1 MDTETTNSTDLSHT
15 LRAGLEG
22 PPAWQR
28 YLKWG
33 VLAIVVIAAAYF
45 TFGRGGSKEMS
56 YVTQD
61 VVTGDLTVSVTAT
74 GNLEPRNQVEI
85 GSELSGTVAKVN
97 VDVNDEVKAG
107 QVLAVLDTTRLK
119 AQVLQAESSLA
130 SAQARVLQA
139 DAGAKEAKANF
150 ARLQKVRE
158 LSGNKLPSQQDL
170 DVSEAAAA
178 RADGELAAAKA
189 AVAQARASLETIK
202 TDLGKTEIRS
212 PINGVILVRSV
223 EPGQT
228 VAASFSAPV
237 LFIMAEDLKK
247 MELHVSV
254 DEADVGSVEV
264 GQEASFTVDA
274 YPNRRFNA
282 HITQVHFA
290 SSNTKSSASSSSSS
304 SSSSSATSTGVVTYE
319 TVLEV
324 DNPELLLR
332 PGMTATA
339 EIVTTHI
346 NDAVLVPNAALRFTP
361 ETPEAAKQG
370 GGGPL
375 SMIMPRMRFGGPR
388 GQQQQGPGRRMGRAY
403 ILEEGKPALVM
414 FRAGATDGRMTQVL
428 PFERPPNGQ
437 EGGMRMRGPEGGGG
451 MRPPEGGGMRING
464 PGAPA
469 LSPEEMKKA
478 FERKLEPGTKVIVD
492 SGAPAP

>member
-1 MDTETTNSTDLSHT
+1 MDTETNNSTDLSRT
-15 LRAGLEG
+15 LREGLEG
-22 PPAWQR
+22 PPAWLR
-28 YLKWG
+28 FLKWG
-33 VLAIVVIAAAYF
+33 VLALLVIAVAYF
-45 TFGRGGSKEMS
+45 TFGRNGTKATT
-56 YVTQD
+56 YTTQD
-61 VVTGDLTVSVTAT
+61 VVTGDLTVTVTAT

-85 GSELSGTVAKVN
+85 GSELSGTVIKVN
-97 VDVNDEVKAG
+97 VDVNAEVKAG

-130 SAQARVLQA
+130 SADARVLQA
-139 DAGAKEAKANF
+139 DASAKEARANL

-158 LSGNKLPSQQDL
+158 LSGNKLPSQQDM
-170 DVSEAAAA
+170 DVADAAVA

-189 AVAQARASLETIK
+189 AVAQARASLETVR

-212 PINGVILVRSV
+212 PINGVILVRSI

-228 VAASFSAPV
+228 VAASLQAPT

-264 GQEASFTVDA
+264 NQDASFTVDA
-274 YPNRRFNA
+274 YPNRRFSA

-290 SSNTKSSASSSSSS
+290 SSNTKASSSSSS
-304 SSSSSATSTGVVTYE
+304 SSSGSSATSTGVVTYE

-339 EIVTTHI
+339 EIVTTNI
-346 NDAVLVPNAALRFTP
+346 KDAVLVPNAALRFTP
-361 ETPEAAKQG
+361 EAAGAGAGQ
-370 GGGPL
+370 PQRSAL
-375 SMIMPRMRFGGPR
+375 QAIMPMRGPRMGGGPR
-388 GQQQQGPGRRMGRAY
+388 GGQQQQQGAGRRMGRAY

-428 PFERPPNGQ
+428 PSDRPP
-437 EGGMRMRGPEGGGG
+437 GGAPGAAPGAAPEGARPSGGA
-451 MRPPEGGGMRING
+451 GGNG
-464 PGAPA
+464 AGPRGVD
-469 LSPEEMKKA
+469 PEEMRKA
-478 FERKLEPGTKVIVD
+478 FERKLEPGTKVVVD
-492 SGAPAP
+492 SGVPAP

>member
-1 MDTETTNSTDLSHT
+1 MDTETSNSTDLSHT
-15 LRAGLEG
+15 LRQGLQG

-28 YLKWG
+28 FLKWG
-33 VLAIVVIAAAYF
+33 LLALVIVAAAYF
-45 TFGRGGSKEMS
+45 TFGRGDGKAVS
-56 YVTQD
+56 YTTQD
-61 VVTGDLTVSVTAT
+61 VVTGDLTVTVTAT

-107 QVLAVLDTTRLK
+107 QVLAALDTTRLK
-119 AQVLQAESSLA
+119 AQVLQQESSLA

-139 DAGAKEAKANF
+139 DASAKEARANF
-150 ARLQKVRE
+150 ARLEKVRE

-170 DVSEAAAA
+170 DVAEAAVA

-189 AVAQARASLETIK
+189 AVAQARASLETVR

-228 VAASFSAPV
+228 VAASLQAPV

-264 GQEASFTVDA
+264 KQEATFTVDA
-274 YPNRRFNA
+274 YPNRRFAA

-290 SSNTKSSASSSSSS
+290 SSNTKASTSSSSSGGS
-304 SSSSSATSTGVVTYE
+304 SGSSATSTGVVTYE

-324 DNPELLLR
+324 ANPELLLR

-339 EIVTTHI
+339 EIVTTQI
-346 NDAVLVPNAALRFTP
+346 KDAVLVPNAALRFSP
-361 ETPEAAKQG
+361 ETTNSAPNAGQQR
-370 GGGPL
+370 GPL
-375 SMIMPRMRFGGPR
+375 SAIMPMPRFRMGVRG
-388 GQQQQGPGRRMGRAY
+388 GQQQSAGRRMGRAY
-403 ILEEGKPALVM
+403 ILESGKPALVM

-428 PFERPPNGQ
+428 PFDRPPNA
-437 EGGMRMRGPEGGGG
+437 EGGQQGAQRRAGNGGNGGP
-451 MRPPEGGGMRING
+451 
-464 PGAPA
+464 PGID
-469 LSPEEMKKA
+469 PEEMRKA

>member
-1 MDTETTNSTDLSHT
+1 MDTETANSNDLSRT
-15 LRAGLEG
+15 LREGLEG

-28 YLKWG
+28 FLKWG
-33 VLAIVVIAAAYF
+33 VLAVVIIAAAYF
-45 TFGRGGSKEMS
+45 TFGRDSAKAVS
-56 YVTQD
+56 YTTED
-61 VVTGDLTVSVTAT
+61 VATGDLTVTVTAT

-107 QVLAVLDTTRLK
+107 QVLAALDTTRLK

-130 SAQARVLQA
+130 SADARVLQA
-139 DAGAKEAKANF
+139 DAGAKEARANL

-158 LSGNKLPSQQDL
+158 LSGNKLPSQQDM
-170 DVSEAAAA
+170 DVSEAAVA

-189 AVAQARASLETIK
+189 AVAQSRATLETVRS
-202 TDLGKTEIRS
+202 DLSKTEIRS

-228 VAASFSAPV
+228 VAASLQAPV

-254 DEADVGSVEV
+254 DEADVGSVEL
-264 GQEASFTVDA
+264 GQQASFTVDA
-274 YPNRRFNA
+274 YPSRRFSA
-282 HITQVHFA
+282 KLTQVYFA
-290 SSNTKSSASSSSSS
+290 SSNTKAAASSSSSS
-304 SSSSSATSTGVVTYE
+304 GASSATATGVVTYE

-324 DNPELLLR
+324 DNPEMLLR

-339 EIVTTHI
+339 EIVTTNI
-346 NDAVLVPNAALRFTP
+346 EDAVLVPNAALRFS
-361 ETPEAAKQG
+361 PEAAAAPQAQSR
-370 GGGPL
+370 GPL
-375 SMIMPRMRFGGPR
+375 SAIMPQMRMRGMRG
-388 GQQQQGPGRRMGRAY
+388 GQQQGGAARRMGRAY
-403 ILEEGKPALVM
+403 ILENGKPALVM

-428 PFERPPNGQ
+428 PVERPPNAA
-437 EGGMRMRGPEGGGG
+437 EGGKAPRA
-451 MRPPEGGGMRING
+451 NG
-464 PGAPA
+464 AGSAAAAPGVD
-469 LSPEEMKKA
+469 PEEMRKA

-492 SGAPAP
+492 SGVPAP

>member
-1 MDTETTNSTDLSHT
+1 MDTETTNSTELSRT
-15 LRAGLEG
+15 LREGLEG

-28 YLKWG
+28 WLKWG
-33 VLAIVVIAAAYF
+33 VLALLVVAAAYLV
-45 TFGRGGSKEMS
+45 FGRDTAKATE
-56 YVTQD
+56 YTTQE
-61 VVTGDLTVSVTAT
+61 VVTGDLTVTVTAT

-85 GSELSGTVAKVN
+85 GSELSGTIAKVN
-97 VDVNDEVKAG
+97 ADVNDAVAAG

-139 DAGAKEAKANF
+139 DASAKEARASF

-170 DVSEAAAA
+170 DVAEAAVA

-189 AVAQARASLETIK
+189 AVAQARASLETVR
-202 TDLGKTEIRS
+202 TDLSKTEIRS

-228 VAASFSAPV
+228 VAASLQAPV
-237 LFIMAEDLKK
+237 LFILAEDLKK

-254 DEADVGSVEV
+254 DEADVGNVEV
-264 GQEASFTVDA
+264 GQEATFTVDA
-274 YPNRRFNA
+274 YPNRRFSA

-304 SSSSSATSTGVVTYE
+304 SSTASSATSTGVVTYE

-346 NDAVLVPNAALRFTP
+346 NDALLVPNAALRFP
-361 ETPEAAKQG
+361 PAAANGAPNAQQRS
-370 GGGPL
+370 PL
-375 SMIMPRMRFGGPR
+375 SAIMPMRRFGGPR
-388 GQQQQGPGRRMGRAY
+388 GGQQQQQGAGRRMSRAY
-403 ILEEGKPALVM
+403 ILEDGKPALVM

-428 PFERPPNGQ
+428 PFDRPPNVSGSAPSN
-437 EGGMRMRGPEGGGG
+437 GAARPGMD
-451 MRPPEGGGMRING
+451 
-464 PGAPA
+464 
-469 LSPEEMKKA
+469 PEEMRKA
-478 FERKLEPGTKVIVD
+478 LERKLEPGTRVIVD

>member
-1 MDTETTNSTDLSHT
+1 MDTETTNSTDLSRT
-15 LRAGLEG
+15 LREGLDAA
-22 PPAWQR
+22 PAWQR
-28 YLKWG
+28 YLKWA
-33 VLAIVVIAAAYF
+33 VIALVIIAAAYF
-45 TFGRGGSKEMS
+45 MFGRGNTKAVT
-56 YVTQD
+56 YATQD
-61 VVTGDLTVSVTAT
+61 VVKGDLTVTVTAT

-107 QVLAVLDTTRLK
+107 QVLAALDTTRLK
-119 AQVLQAESSLA
+119 AQVLQQESSLA
-130 SAQARVLQA
+130 SAEARVLQA
-139 DAGAKEAKANF
+139 EASAKEARANI

-158 LSGNKLPSQQDL
+158 LSGNKLPSQQDM
-170 DVSEAAAA
+170 DVAEAAVA

-189 AVAQARASLETIK
+189 AVAQSRASLETVR
-202 TDLGKTEIRS
+202 TDLGKTELRS

-228 VAASFSAPV
+228 VAASLQAPV

-254 DEADVGSVEV
+254 DEADVGSVQV

-274 YPNRRFNA
+274 YPNRRFSA

-290 SSNTKSSASSSSSS
+290 SSNTKASTSSSNSSQA
-304 SSSSSATSTGVVTYE
+304 SATSTGVVTYE

-339 EIVTTHI
+339 EIVTTNI
-346 NDAVLVPNAALRFTP
+346 EDAVLMPNAALRFSP
-361 ETPEAAKQG
+361 ESANPAEAAR

-388 GQQQQGPGRRMGRAY
+388 QQQKGTGRRIGRAY
-403 ILEEGKPALVM
+403 ILEDGKPALVM
-414 FRAGATDGRMTQVL
+414 FRAGATDGRMTEVL
-428 PFERPPNGQ
+428 PFERPPNA
-437 EGGMRMRGPEGGGG
+437 EGNRPGGSNGNA
-451 MRPPEGGGMRING
+451 PPGVD
-464 PGAPA
+464 
-469 LSPEEMKKA
+469 PEEMRKA
-478 FERKLEPGTKVIVD
+478 FERKLEPGTKVITD
-492 SGAPAP
+492 SGTATP

>member
-1 MDTETTNSTDLSHT
+1 MDTETTNSTDLSRT
-15 LRAGLEG
+15 LREGLDAA
-22 PPAWQR
+22 PAWQR
-28 YLKWG
+28 YLKW
-33 VLAIVVIAAAYF
+33 VVIAIVIIAAAYF
-45 TFGRGGSKEMS
+45 TFGRGASKAVA
-56 YVTQD
+56 YTTQD
-61 VVTGDLTVSVTAT
+61 VVKGNLTVTVTAT

-107 QVLAVLDTTRLK
+107 QVLASLDTTRLK
-119 AQVLQAESSLA
+119 AQVLQQESSLA
-130 SAQARVLQA
+130 SAEARVLQA
-139 DAGAKEAKANF
+139 DASAKEARANL

-170 DVSEAAAA
+170 DVAEAAVA

-189 AVAQARASLETIK
+189 SVAQSRASLETVR
-202 TDLGKTEIRS
+202 TDLGKTELRS

-228 VAASFSAPV
+228 VAASLQAPV

-274 YPNRRFNA
+274 YPNRRFSA
-282 HITQVHFA
+282 RITQVHFA
-290 SSNTKSSASSSSSS
+290 SSNTKASTSSSSSS
-304 SSSSSATSTGVVTYE
+304 QASATSTGVVTYE

-339 EIVTTHI
+339 EIVTTNI
-346 NDAVLVPNAALRFTP
+346 EDAVLVPNAALRWSPEPAPGTP
-361 ETPEAAKQG
+361 GAQAQG

-375 SMIMPRMRFGGPR
+375 SAIMPRIRFGGPR
-388 GQQQQGPGRRMGRAY
+388 QQQKGAGRRMGRAY

-428 PFERPPNGQ
+428 PFERPPNA
-437 EGGMRMRGPEGGGG
+437 EGNRPAGGNGNA
-451 MRPPEGGGMRING
+451 PPGVD
-464 PGAPA
+464 
-469 LSPEEMKKA
+469 PEEMRKA
-478 FERKLEPGTKVIVD
+478 FERKLEPGTKVITD
-492 SGAPAP
+492 AGTPTP